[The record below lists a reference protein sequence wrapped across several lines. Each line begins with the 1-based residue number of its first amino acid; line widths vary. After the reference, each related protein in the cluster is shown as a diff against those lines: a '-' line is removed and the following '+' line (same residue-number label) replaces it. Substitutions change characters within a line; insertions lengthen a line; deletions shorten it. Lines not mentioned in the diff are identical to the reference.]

1 MQLYVE
7 LWNAK
12 QAWLDLT
19 PEERQAYF
27 DKVGEEIGK
36 LTEAGI
42 EIVGFAI
49 NNEDTSHRS
58 DHRYLAVWKMPSTD
72 HVQMLEESVSGA
84 GWYEYF
90 DQVNAGGEL
99 IPPPAALEDMVNLK

>member
-12 QAWLDLT
+12 QPWLDLSQ
-19 PEERQAYF
+19 EERQFYF

-42 EIVGFAI
+42 EIIGFAL

-58 DHRYLAVWKMPSTD
+58 NHRYLAVWKMPSPD
-72 HVQMLEESVSGA
+72 HVKMLEDSVSQA

-90 DQVNAGGEL
+90 DQLNAGGDL
-99 IPPPAALEDMVNLK
+99 ISPPEALGDMINLK